1 MLPIPENLP
10 RCFRGRR
17 GTARFFDASSFLI
30 NRPRRVDRMNDQAN
44 GVVERLDVAPESIA
58 SWNRNDTTW
67 MLGLFG
73 TAIGAGTLFLP
84 INAGIGGFWP
94 LMALA
99 LLAFPMTFYA
109 HRGLTRFVL
118 SGREGADITEVV
130 EQHFGK
136 GAGAMITL
144 LYFFAIFPI
153 LLIYSVAL
161 TNTVGSFLE
170 HQLHVMPPPRAVL
183 AFVLIMGLLAV
194 VRCGE
199 RFIVKAM
206 SLMVYPFIVALL
218 FLAVFLIPHWT
229 GGILSTAT
237 TLPEPSAF
245 LPTLWL
251 AIPVMVFSFNHTPI
265 ISAFAVD
272 QKRQY
277 GENAEVRSSQILARA
292 HGLMVVMVLFFVFS
306 CVLTLSPAQLAE
318 AKAQNIS
325 ILSYLANHFNNPT
338 IAFVAPLIAF
348 LAISKSF
355 LGHYIG
361 ASEGLKGLVLK
372 SGRRPAPKALD
383 RMTAMFMLVVCWLV
397 ATLNPS
403 ILGMIETL
411 GGPVISALLF
421 LMPMYAIYKVPAMRK
436 YAGAWSNYF
445 VIAAGLVA
453 ISALIFSLTR

>member
-1 MLPIPENLP
+1 
-10 RCFRGRR
+10 
-17 GTARFFDASSFLI
+17 
-30 NRPRRVDRMNDQAN
+30 MNDQAN
-44 GVVERLDVAPESIA
+44 SVEQTVDAAPVSVT

-94 LMALA
+94 LLILA

-118 SGREGADITEVV
+118 SGRDGADITEVV

-136 GAGAMITL
+136 KAGALITL
-144 LYFFAIFPI
+144 LYFFAVFPI

-170 HQLHVMPPPRAVL
+170 HQLHVQPPPRALL
-183 AFVLIMGLLAV
+183 ALVLIVGLLAV

-199 RFIVKAM
+199 QIIVKAM

-218 FLAVFLIPHWT
+218 FLAVFLVPHWN
-229 GGILSTAT
+229 GGILSTASSF
-237 TLPEPSAF
+237 PGPSA
-245 LPTLWL
+245 LLHTLWL
-251 AIPVMVFSFNHTPI
+251 AIPVMVFSFNHSPI

-277 GENAEVRSSQILARA
+277 GEQAEPRSAQILARA

-306 CVLTLSPAQLAE
+306 CVLTLTPEQLAE
-318 AKAQNIS
+318 AKAQNLS
-325 ILSYLANHFNNPT
+325 ILSYLANHFSNPT
-338 IAFVAPLIAF
+338 IAFAAPLIAF
-348 LAISKSF
+348 VAITKSF

-361 ASEGLKGLVLK
+361 ASEGLKGLVVK
-372 SGRRPAPKALD
+372 TGRRPSQRALD
-383 RMTAMFMLVVCWLV
+383 RLTAGFMLVVCWLV

-411 GGPVISALLF
+411 GGPVIAALLF
-421 LMPMYAIYKVPAMRK
+421 LMPMYAVRKVPAMRR
-436 YAGAWSNYF
+436 YAGKLSNVF
-445 VIAAGLVA
+445 VVVIGLIS
-453 ISALIFSLTR
+453 ISALVYSLLQ

>member
-1 MLPIPENLP
+1 
-10 RCFRGRR
+10 
-17 GTARFFDASSFLI
+17 
-30 NRPRRVDRMNDQAN
+30 MNDQAN
-44 GVVERLDVAPESIA
+44 GVVERLDVTPA
-58 SWNRNDTTW
+58 SVAAWNRNDTTW

-94 LMALA
+94 LMVLA
-99 LLAFPMTFYA
+99 VLAFPMTFYA

-136 GAGAMITL
+136 AAGALITL

-161 TNTVGSFLE
+161 TNTVSSFLE
-170 HQLHVMPPPRAVL
+170 HQLHLEPPPRAIL
-183 AFVLIMGLLAV
+183 ALLLIVGLLAV

-237 TLPEPSAF
+237 TLPDASAF
-245 LPTLWL
+245 WPTLWL

-277 GENAEVRSSQILARA
+277 GDKAVVRSSQILARA

-306 CVLTLSPAQLAE
+306 CVLTLSPSQLAE

-325 ILSYLANHFNNPT
+325 ILSYLANHFSNPT

-348 LAISKSF
+348 VAISKSF

-361 ASEGLKGLVLK
+361 ASEGLKGLIVK
-372 SGRRPAPKALD
+372 TGRRPAPKVLD
-383 RMTAMFMLVVCWLV
+383 RVTAAFMLVVCWIV

-411 GGPVISALLF
+411 GGPIISALLF
-421 LMPMYAIYKVPAMRK
+421 LMPMYAIHKVPAMRK
-436 YAGAWSNYF
+436 YAGKLSNVF
-445 VIAAGLVA
+445 VVAAGVVA
-453 ISALIFSLTR
+453 ITALVYSLVQ